1 MLHFGNSL
9 ISFQICGECFGVR
22 VKLFLFHLHQF
33 FFDAVHFFFL
43 LVDHCLHLVH
53 DICTVV
59 YLLKLAIYF
68 FFLNV
73 IFRTVRF
80 SQSPPCFIF
89 DLVLS
94 ICFGL
99 TASKALFITLV
110 DRKMLGDLGLRWAI
124 LEISSKV
131 YLPWVGAFLL
141 IFQMIQMIWNQLGV
155 LVDCVNLGGIELSL
169 ELIYNC
175 RHELGDWHRYKLSRR
190 LGDVVVKHPLPI
202 HQLGDFLDYGLS
214 ILLRCLHQRVSCL

>member
-1 MLHFGNSL
+1 MLKLFKFISLNGLLHFELCRLLPQCCCLGFLVFKLFQSVDNGHLHNNFGKIVLHFGNSL

-110 DRKMLGDLGLRWAI
+110 DRKLLGDLGLRWAI
-124 LEISSKV
+124 LEISSMV

-141 IFQMIQMIWNQLGV
+141 IFQMIQMI
-155 LVDCVNLGGIELSL
+155 
-169 ELIYNC
+169 
-175 RHELGDWHRYKLSRR
+175 
-190 LGDVVVKHPLPI
+190 
-202 HQLGDFLDYGLS
+202 
-214 ILLRCLHQRVSCL
+214 